1 MKWPNDKNFA
11 FAIVDDTDEATLS
24 NVKPVYDLLCELGIR
39 TTKTV
44 WVLPSRDEF
53 SGDTLTSD
61 NYAQFIKELSDKG
74 YEIAFH
80 GAGSGAFS
88 REEVL
93 LSLKMIKQVIGYYP
107 KLYVNHAHNI
117 GNLYWYGK
125 RFSFPFNRLYTLA
138 LRALR
143 KKELVSQGD
152 IEGSPCFWGDFAKEH
167 IKYIRN
173 RTFSGLNTIRYDN
186 KMPYRVK
193 KYDKFSNYWFSSSDA
208 YNCRQFAK
216 LLSERNIDKLA
227 KQKGCT
233 IIYTHFAY
241 GFVREDGSVDSDFA
255 HSVTYL
261 AAQNG
266 WFAPAGEILDYMQSQ
281 RKEDFYLGRLQ
292 GIFLDLIW
300 FAERIN
306 RKIFGGE

>member
-1 MKWPNDKNFA
+1 MIWPYDKSFV
-11 FAIVDDTDEATLS
+11 FTIVDDTDEATVC
-24 NVKPVYDLLCELGIR
+24 NVKPVYDLLHELGII

-44 WVLPSRDEF
+44 WAFPSRDEF
-53 SGDTLTSD
+53 QGDTLSSD
-61 NYAQFIKELSDKG
+61 KYAQFIKELSDKG

-93 LSLKMIKQVIGYYP
+93 LSQEMIKDLVGYYP
-107 KLYVNHAHNI
+107 ELYVNHAHNV
-117 GNLYWYGK
+117 GNLYWYEK
-125 RFSFPFNRLYTLA
+125 RFSFPFNKLYTLA

-152 IEGSPCFWGDFAKEH
+152 IEGSPYFWGDFAKEH

-173 RTFSGLNTIRYDN
+173 RTFSELNTLKYDN
-186 KMPYRVK
+186 KMPYRIK
-193 KYDKFSNYWFSSSDA
+193 KHEQFSNYWFSSSNA
-208 YNCRQFAK
+208 HNCIRFTK
-216 LLSERNIDKLA
+216 LLSKRNVDKLV
-227 KQKGCT
+227 KQKGCA

-241 GFVREDGSVDSDFA
+241 GFVREDGSLDSDFVR
-255 HSVTYL
+255 SITYL

-266 WFAPAGEILDYMQSQ
+266 WFAPTGEILDYINSN
-281 RKEDFYLGRLQ
+281 RKEDAYIGKLQ
-292 GIFLDLIW
+292 NLFLDLIW
-300 FAERIN
+300 FAERMK